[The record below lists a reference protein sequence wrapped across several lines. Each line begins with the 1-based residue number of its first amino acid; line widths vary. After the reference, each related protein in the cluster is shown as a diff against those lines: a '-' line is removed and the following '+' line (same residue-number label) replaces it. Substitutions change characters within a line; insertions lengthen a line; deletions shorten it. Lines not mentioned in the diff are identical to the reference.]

1 MPQNTSIKASK
12 LLFKNVL
19 ISNCMVNYQEIK
31 KEAKIFAEKTEKE
44 LPKLPNNKSLEKYM
58 LIIES
63 ELSELVEQIKKH
75 LGKKSY
81 DVGHGFEHLYNV
93 AVLAAYI
100 AELECKEKQLSKD
113 TTKRLIRRTIIAGLL
128 HDIERYRGFR
138 KNHAIEGS
146 KIAKLI
152 LKKCN
157 IKDDYVPDIILHH
170 DEKEF
175 AVLNNIEFD
184 IPFGSVF
191 DADHFNYG
199 LERKESF
206 WIMKEKG
213 GMPPEDVI
221 HDYKFLYEYRNA
233 LKTSFGKKAGPRFID
248 FGIKIA
254 KHIEQ
259 KFSQ

>member
-1 MPQNTSIKASK
+1 MAS
-12 LLFKNVL
+12 
-19 ISNCMVNYQEIK
+19 YREII
-31 KEAKIFAEKTEKE
+31 KEAKIISKRIENE
-44 LPKLPNNKSLEKYM
+44 LPELPDDKNLKKYR
-58 LIIES
+58 LIIENEFS
-63 ELSELVEQIKKH
+63 GLVEKIKEH
-75 LGKKSY
+75 LGKEGCE
-81 DVGHGFEHLYNV
+81 VGHGFGHLHNV

-100 AELECKEKQLSKD
+100 AELECKEKQLSKE
-113 TTKRLIRRTIIAGLL
+113 TAERLIRRTIIAGLL
-128 HDIERYRGFR
+128 HDIERSKGFE

-146 KIAKLI
+146 KTAKLI
-152 LKKCN
+152 LNKCS
-157 IKDDYVPDIILHH
+157 IKDDFVPDIILHH

-175 AVLNNIEFD
+175 AGLNNVEFD
-184 IPFGSVF
+184 IPFGSIF

-206 WIMKEKG
+206 WTMKEKR
-213 GMPPEDVI
+213 GMPPEEVI

-233 LKTSFGKKAGPRFID
+233 FKTSFGKKAGPRFID